1 MIYDNSI
8 QLITWFSWLKDWIF
22 LMIYSLDT
30 IDVLIKT
37 GYFLVIYGYS

>member
-22 LMIYSLDT
+22 PMIYSLDT